1 MSAAAGGRLRSLRGP
16 GPGARVAGSTRWGPQ
31 ARVAGERAEAGGV
44 GDRVEIRVMDYR
56 ELPDER
62 FDAIASIGMV
72 EHVGE
77 SQIDLYART
86 LARLLRP
93 GGRLLNHG

>member
-1 MSAAAGGRLRSLRGP
+1 MARERADAAG
-16 GPGARVAGSTRWGPQ
+16 VA
-31 ARVAGERAEAGGV
+31 
-44 GDRVEIRVMDYR
+44 DRVEIRVMDYR

-77 SQIDLYART
+77 NQIESYART

-93 GGRLLNHG
+93 GWMAAQPRDRLPVAHRHRGR